1 MDAGFAHIPLLTIH
15 KYMHER
21 YFIHTGFGTK
31 PTEFREEKSIDFG
44 RLCTLRVRTDGGSI
58 HQLPL
63 VI

>member
-15 KYMHER
+15 KYMHKHH
-21 YFIHTGFGTK
+21 FIHRDFGK
-31 PTEFREEKSIDFG
+31 RPIEFSGEKSIDFG